1 MSDADKDKKSAAT
14 EPEAANEDIASPAEE
29 TAAAES
35 GEDVTE
41 DAAERATA
49 NDATDDQEA
58 PTEPDASV
66 DESEEE
72 EEAEEEIP
80 PTPEEEIAQLK
91 DQLLRAMAETENT
104 RRRGQREIEDARK
117 FAISEFARD
126 LLGLTDNL
134 TRALESARDDNG
146 DNGDAAAQ
154 GALLEGVELTQRQ
167 FLQALENYGIQPI
180 EAEGQK
186 LDPNLHQAMLQ
197 IDDDEVEPGTIV
209 QVIQIG
215 YTIHDRLL
223 RPALVAVAKATET
236 EVPAETGQHIDT
248 EA

>member
-14 EPEAANEDIASPAEE
+14 EPEAANEDIASSAEE

-41 DAAERATA
+41 DAAERAA
-49 NDATDDQEA
+49 ASDAADDQEA
-58 PTEPDASV
+58 PTEPDAGV

-80 PTPEEEIAQLK
+80 PTPEEEIVQLK

-146 DNGDAAAQ
+146 DAAAQ

-197 IDDDEVEPGTIV
+197 IDNDEVEPGTIV

-236 EVPAETGQHIDT
+236 EEPAETGQHIDT